1 MAEALRES
9 QKDIN
14 AEGLILVEKNRY
26 DNIAEVTHKFF
37 GCSTI
42 EEAMKD
48 IVISKIKEKM

>member
-26 DNIAEVTHKFF
+26 DNIAEVTHKFS
-37 GCSTI
+37 GGSTI